1 MVRYGRNGLGHRRE
15 RGILASMSTEHS
27 DVTGGPDEFD
37 RQLRDLYAGT
47 AGAARFREPSAA
59 ERAKRA
65 ARRRRASLS
74 LRRAGQARQLRRPVA
89 SDKAGRPA
97 ARGRSWRRL
106 MTFGRSGPARRPAPG
121 DRRRRLA
128 SLAKGAGILIGFV
141 ALLLLMHAL
150 GLGPQ

>member
-1 MVRYGRNGLGHRRE
+1 MLLPIGVGRPNGIGELGGE
-15 RGILASMSTEHS
+15 GILTCMSTEHS
-27 DVTGGPDEFD
+27 DVTPGPDEFD

-65 ARRRRASLS
+65 ARRRRARLNV
-74 LRRAGQARQLRRPVA
+74 RKAGQAKSPRRQA
-89 SDKAGRPA
+89 
-97 ARGRSWRRL
+97 
-106 MTFGRSGPARRPAPG
+106 PARRSAPAPAG
-121 DRRRRLA
+121 KRRRLV
-128 SLAKGAGILIGFV
+128 SFAKGAGILIGFV